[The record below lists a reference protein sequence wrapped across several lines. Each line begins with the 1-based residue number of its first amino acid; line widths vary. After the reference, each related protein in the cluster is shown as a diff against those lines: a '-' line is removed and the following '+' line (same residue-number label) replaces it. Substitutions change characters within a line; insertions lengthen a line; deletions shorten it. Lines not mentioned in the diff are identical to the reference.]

1 MADIIDELAGM
12 SDEDLAK
19 KIGLDQ
25 KLADAKK
32 HLGELAALSGE
43 ARTIAAD
50 RIAHQLAPNVWTD
63 EWGYIA
69 RDAQREVKR
78 SAMDEM
84 MDDSPASMEPR

>member
-32 HLGELAALSGE
+32 HLGELAALS
-43 ARTIAAD
+43 ARPARSPPTGSPTNWPPTSGPTSGATSRAMPSVKSSGP
-50 RIAHQLAPNVWTD
+50 RWT
-63 EWGYIA
+63 
-69 RDAQREVKR
+69 K
-78 SAMDEM
+78 
-84 MDDSPASMEPR
+84 